1 MPDLLKGELCLI
13 LGVANKW
20 SLAFAVAEAFSR
32 EGADLVLGYLGEHQK
47 SSLETLCQNLN
58 VVAMLP
64 CDVTKD
70 EEINRMGESL
80 AALGRPLSA
89 VVHSLAF
96 ANREDL
102 ARPFVE
108 TQREGFLLAQN
119 VSAYSLVAVAR
130 ATAPLMTKGGAIM
143 TMSYLGATRVVP
155 MYNVMGVAKAALES
169 SVRYLAADLG
179 SRNIRVN
186 AISAGP
192 VKTAS
197 ARAIKD
203 FSMVLST
210 VVDRSPLHRNTDP
223 AEVAD
228 TAVFLASSLGRGLTG
243 NVIFVDAG
251 MHIVGM

>member
-1 MPDLLKGELCLI
+1 MPDLLKGQLCLI

-20 SLAFAVAEAFSR
+20 SLAYAVAEAFSR
-32 EGADLVLGYLGEHQK
+32 EGADIVLGYMAEQQRD
-47 SSLETLCQNLN
+47 SVEALCKDFN
-58 VVAMLP
+58 VLDMVA

-70 EEINRMGESL
+70 EEITAMGKTL
-80 AALGRPLSA
+80 ARHGRPLQA

-108 TQREGFLLAQN
+108 TRREGFLLAQN

-130 ATAPLMTKGGAIM
+130 ATAPLMTNGGSII

-203 FSMVLST
+203 FSTLMST
-210 VVDRSPLHRNTDP
+210 TADRSPLQRNTEP
-223 AEVAD
+223 SEVAD
-228 TAVFLASSLGRGLTG
+228 TAVFLASNLGRGLTG
-243 NVIFVDAG
+243 NVLFVDAG
-251 MHIVGM
+251 MHILGM